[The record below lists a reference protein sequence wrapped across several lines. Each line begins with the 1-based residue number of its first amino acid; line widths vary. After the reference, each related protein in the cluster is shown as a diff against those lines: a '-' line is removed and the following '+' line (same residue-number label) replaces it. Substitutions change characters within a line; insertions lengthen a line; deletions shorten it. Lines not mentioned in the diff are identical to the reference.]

1 VAAVYFDSSA
11 FIKLVLEEQGTDL
24 AAALWDN
31 CDAATSSR
39 LAYPEV
45 HAALAAAVRA
55 KRLDPGDLQIAE
67 RDWERIWSDVRAVEL
82 SVQISHQAG
91 RLCRIHRLK
100 GADGVHLASAL
111 AVNDGNL
118 IVAGWDQR
126 LQTGAVEAGLRVAPT
141 SVPKRR
147 SV

>member
-55 KRLDPGDLQIAE
+55 KRLDPDDLQIAE

-141 SVPKRR
+141 SVPNRR